1 MNLVSDSTQAVM
13 YDFSLNTP
21 INQKAASSAAGSGSN

>member
-1 MNLVSDSTQAVM
+1 MNLVSDSSQAIM

-21 INQKAASSAAGSGSN
+21 VDQKAATSAAGSGSN